1 MYPLIYLRQ
10 NFEVTILESFD
21 ITIAQLGQCYSLLGV
36 IFVATYLPSGWLADR
51 VPPRGLVAFSL
62 LTMSLLGVWFSTMPP
77 FESLLIIFA
86 GWGIST
92 GLTFW
97 AAHLKAV
104 TLLARHDEQ
113 GRFFGI
119 LDGGRGLV
127 EAILASIAIY
137 WFAHSI
143 NVAGTSSSAALL
155 KVIYLYVG
163 FGLVL
168 APLAYIAIDKNT
180 GEVPAPGT
188 HRPKGELW
196 RHLKWILGNQAIW
209 LAAFCIMAGYQLF
222 WATYSFS
229 GYLQNIYGMTAVAV
243 GTITV
248 AKLWTRP
255 IGAIAAGFIGDRF
268 NREKTLALLM
278 LGGTVSLF
286 AMIVLPASAS
296 AALMLAIV
304 MLIGFM
310 TYAIRGIFWST
321 LDSCGIP
328 AAIKGLTI
336 GVMSFIGY
344 SPDIYLP
351 LLNGYLLEQ
360 YPGRLG
366 YNLYF
371 GAIVLMGIL
380 GTLAAWRLHVL
391 VREQEQ

>member
-1 MYPLIYLRQ
+1 M
-10 NFEVTILESFD
+10 
-21 ITIAQLGQCYSLLGV
+21 
-36 IFVATYLPSGWLADR
+36 
-51 VPPRGLVAFSL
+51 
-62 LTMSLLGVWFSTMPP
+62 
-77 FESLLIIFA
+77 
-86 GWGIST
+86 
-92 GLTFW
+92 
-97 AAHLKAV
+97 

-137 WFAHSI
+137 WFAFSI
-143 NVAGTSSSAALL
+143 EQQGQSNEAALL

-163 FGLVL
+163 FALALV
-168 APLAYIAIDKNT
+168 PLSYFAIDKDT
-180 GEVPAPGT
+180 GEAPPPGEK
-188 HRPKGELW
+188 RPKGLLW
-196 RHLKWILGNQAIW
+196 QQLKSILGNQAIW

-229 GYLQNIYGMTAVAV
+229 GYLQNIYGMSAVAV

-255 IGAIAAGFIGDRF
+255 IGAVAAGFIGDRF
-268 NREKTLALLM
+268 NREKTLGVLM
-278 LGGTVSLF
+278 LLGTLSLL
-286 AMIVLPASAS
+286 AMIVLPTSAGT
-296 AALMLAIV
+296 ALMLGIV

-321 LDSCGIP
+321 LDSCDIP
-328 AAIKGLTI
+328 ASIKGLAI

-360 YPGRLG
+360 YPGKLG

-371 GAIVLMGIL
+371 GLIVGMGVL
-380 GTLAAWRLHVL
+380 GTLAAWRLHVI
-391 VREQEQ
+391 VSRKES